1 MIEKYNNY
9 YKVTGNKQTIF
20 NLIQKLTI
28 VDSDYDC
35 TVTRLYTLE
44 SETQMTIPR
53 GVGELINLNVDKD
66 HSFENISLKEIT
78 KNIESLLPG
87 ITLREDQVLAVKK
100 MALCKRGIIQMSTGG
115 GKTECI
121 IAFLE
126 LLRQELGFTPN
137 TLILVPT
144 TRLVTDTV
152 SRFNKYGIP
161 ATKYSKRRGVI
172 EGIVV
177 THPTSVNNDISK
189 NSGLLKDLQVIVTD
203 EGHHL
208 KATTWRNILYNAPNI
223 EYSIAVSA
231 TAVGQEKLPVTD
243 IHKLEGAELQV
254 VGATGNVLLNIPPSY
269 YIERGILANPV
280 LIRMSN
286 PANEYV
292 RRKSDWHSI
301 RRSVLESP
309 KRITTA
315 SSVSAFFA
323 GIGYKSLILV
333 DTKKSAFSILEK
345 LSEFGIS
352 DLCRISFGG
361 DVFMKWD
368 TESQQAVE
376 VLKTEEDTLG
386 LFRDGKLKILI
397 GTSHIYEGWDCPEL
411 DAVIIYGAGKQLR
424 RVIQGIGRVL
434 RKTKTGKYAYIIDF
448 TDHCNQTL
456 GRHSYNRLEMCR
468 NIIGVPESQIYHNID
483 FMKFKYLVM
492 NLEGL

>member
-9 YKVTGNKQTIF
+9 YKVVGNKQAIF
-20 NLIQKLTI
+20 ELIQKLTI

-44 SETQMTIPR
+44 SDTSMIIPR
-53 GVGELINLNVDKD
+53 GVGELINLSVDCD
-66 HSFENISLKEIT
+66 CTFSNISLDEIT
-78 KNIESLLPG
+78 KDIKSILKG
-87 ITLREDQVLAVKK
+87 ITLREDQVLAVRK

-137 TLILVPT
+137 TMILVPT

-172 EGIVV
+172 DGIVV

-189 NSGLLKDLQVIVTD
+189 NSELLKDLQIIITD

-231 TAVGQEKLPVTD
+231 TAVGQEKLPITD
-243 IHKLEGAELQV
+243 ISKLDGSELQV
-254 VGATGNVLLNIPPSY
+254 IGATGNVLLNIPPSY

-286 PANEYV
+286 PADEYV
-292 RRKSDWHSI
+292 RRKKDWHSI
-301 RRSVLESP
+301 RKAVLESS

-333 DTKKSAFSILEK
+333 DTKKSAFDILGK
-345 LSEFGIS
+345 LAEYGIS

-361 DVFMKWD
+361 DIFMKWD
-368 TESQQAVE
+368 FEHQKAVE
-376 VLKTEEDTLG
+376 VDKSSEDTLE
-386 LFRDGKLKILI
+386 LFKDGELKILI
-397 GTSHIYEGWDCPEL
+397 GTSHIYEGYDVPEL
-411 DAVIIYGAGKQLR
+411 DAVVIYGVGKQLR

-434 RKTKTGKYAYIIDF
+434 RRTKTGKYAYIIDF
-448 TDHCNQTL
+448 TDHCNSTL
-456 GRHSYNRLEMCR
+456 GRHSLQRLQMCR
-468 NIIGVPESQIYHNID
+468 SVIGVPESQIFHNID
-483 FMKFKYLVM
+483 FQQFKFLVL